1 MDIAGNNIGIN
12 IPVESADCD
21 CWRNEGEMV
30 EWGNK
35 IKEQREEIKQ
45 LQSVKLEL
53 EDRLSRRNDTI
64 EEMRTIIQNLA
75 NALSKFILEDI

>member
-1 MDIAGNNIGIN
+1 MDIAGNSMPID
-12 IPVESADCD
+12 IPVENADCD

-64 EEMRTIIQNLA
+64 EEMRNIIQNLA
-75 NALSKFILEDI
+75 SALSKFILEDI